1 LLWDREDDAITAA
14 ERRDGLYALVTN
26 MQPHQASASRLLKL
40 YKDQVIV
47 ERAHHFL
54 KGSLVVRLVF
64 LHSNRRAAALVAICS
79 YAIMVYGL
87 IESTVRNEI
96 SPRHTIAGLLP
107 EGRAARPTAPNI
119 FAAFSGIGFQ
129 RVRTREGLQ
138 QLPNPLTHAQ
148 QELLSILGVDSILPA

>member
-1 LLWDREDDAITAA
+1 
-14 ERRDGLYALVTN
+14 

-54 KGSLVVRLVF
+54 KGPLVVRPVF

-79 YAIMVYGL
+79 YAVMVYGL

-96 SPRHTIAGLLP
+96 SPRRTIAGLLP
-107 EGRAARPTAPNI
+107 EGRAARPTAPI

-138 QLPNPLTHAQ
+138 QLPDPLTHAQ